1 MRSSL
6 LSLSCIA
13 LLAGCGHA
21 SNDAASAGSTAA
33 TAPVSAPS
41 PAMSIGATIDH
52 LDEETADVTTDATT
66 DTDRPQTAMQLTALS
81 KDDIALYLQVMYA
94 AADRVQ
100 HPTAADKATL
110 ARYKTLMT
118 AANTNKAMAP
128 SAADAI
134 TMADATMLELQMDM
148 VIVRER
154 HIDEKRYEGISSI
167 IDNVVPN
174 PTMGAAGGAAGEG
187 APTDLPRQSG
197 ASIDLQQKI
206 HAAEMQDTAIL
217 APYRAEI
224 QQLLSVVRDMRRVQ

>member
-1 MRSSL
+1 MRSIL

-21 SNDAASAGSTAA
+21 SNDAASAASTAA
-33 TAPVSAPS
+33 TAPVSTPS

-52 LDEETADVTTDATT
+52 LEETADVTTDVTT

-110 ARYKTLMT
+110 ARYKTLMA
-118 AANTNKAMAP
+118 AANTNKAMVP

-167 IDNVVPN
+167 IDDVVPN

-217 APYRAEI
+217 APYRTEI

>member
-21 SNDAASAGSTAA
+21 SNDAASAASTAA
-33 TAPVSAPS
+33 TAPVSTPS
-41 PAMSIGATIDH
+41 PAMSIGATVDH
-52 LDEETADVTTDATT
+52 LEETADVTTDVTT

-110 ARYKTLMT
+110 ARYKTLMA
-118 AANTNKAMAP
+118 AANTNKAMTP

-167 IDNVVPN
+167 IDDVVPN
-174 PTMGAAGGAAGEG
+174 QTMGAAGGAAGEG

-217 APYRAEI
+217 APYRTEI